1 MRATSTFQFERT
13 RSVRYAVYRS
23 ARLSLRRRVL
33 EVGCGEGPVAAEIA
47 ARTGRLVSAVD
58 TEMPLSINPAIRF
71 AAADAHALPFR
82 DGTFDAVAFHFAV
95 LWLRDPI
102 GAFREVRRVLAPGGV
117 VMILAE
123 PDLSAR
129 RDEPNTGLGRL
140 LAQTV
145 AASGGSPDTGRR
157 LEEWLGEAGFAPRLQ
172 RTPARWITVHSAGEV
187 EEEIAFLLDAG
198 VLSQGEGDALAA
210 AERDAV
216 ASGRRR
222 VLLPVTYGVAGM
234 TAPP

>member
-1 MRATSTFQFERT
+1 
-13 RSVRYAVYRS
+13 
-23 ARLSLRRRVL
+23 
-33 EVGCGEGPVAAEIA
+33 
-47 ARTGRLVSAVD
+47 
-58 TEMPLSINPAIRF
+58 
-71 AAADAHALPFR
+71 
-82 DGTFDAVAFHFAV
+82 VAFHFAV

-117 VMILAE
+117 IMILAE

-129 RDEPNTGLGRL
+129 RDEPDTGLGRL

-145 AASGGSPDTGRR
+145 AASGGSPDAGRR
-157 LEEWLGEAGFAPRLQ
+157 LEGWLGEAGFAPRLQ
-172 RTPARWITVHSAGEV
+172 RTPARWITVHSAAEV

-216 ASGRRR
+216 ASGCRR
-222 VLLPVTYGVAGM
+222 VQLPVTYGVAGM
-234 TAPP
+234 AGPP